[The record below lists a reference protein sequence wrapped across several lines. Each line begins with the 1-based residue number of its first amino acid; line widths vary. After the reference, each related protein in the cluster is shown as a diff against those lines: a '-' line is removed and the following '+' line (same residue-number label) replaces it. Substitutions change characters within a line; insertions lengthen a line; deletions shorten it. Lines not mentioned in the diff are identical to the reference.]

1 MKSTVESLLLVSYPD
16 GVGSFHAFYLK
27 DMREVQKAIV
37 QEESVPSME
46 SM

>member
-1 MKSTVESLLLVSYPD
+1 MKRIVESLLLVSYPD

-27 DMREVQKAIV
+27 GIKEGIV